1 MPTMLDLL
9 AVSSNAS
16 VKTLKDLSFTPPESR
31 GVLLY
36 CVNHNIGIFFPGGGR
51 MYNVALFINKP
62 AKVCG
67 LSLRFFLSWTFPTA
81 KTKYNRY
88 LVDSSHEPF
97 RRW

>member
-9 AVSSNAS
+9 AVTVMRMGNAS

-51 MYNVALFINKP
+51 MYNIALFINKP
-62 AKVCG
+62 AKV
-67 LSLRFFLSWTFPTA
+67 
-81 KTKYNRY
+81 
-88 LVDSSHEPF
+88 
-97 RRW
+97 